1 MNIKIETLVTKDS
14 RSFEANNSKVY
25 NQVYGASYSDK
36 FPVSSVKLEEI
47 SVTDSEAAAFLLNLT
62 ELASDTTKI
71 SSIIAFCNQ
80 EVLSPADN
88 ATPLRFKTNIG
99 GATLSLSQFSIVN
112 CDTVD
117 LSDISFSEIQ
127 IPVGK
132 KAILTIAITYR

>member
-25 NQVYGASYSDK
+25 NQVYGASYSNN

-47 SVTDSEAAAFLLNLT
+47 SVKDTEAAAFLLNLT

-80 EVLSPADN
+80 EVQSPADT
-88 ATPLRFKTNIG
+88 ATPLRFKTSLG
-99 GATLSLSQFSIVN
+99 GLTLELSQFSIVN
-112 CDTVD
+112 CETAD
-117 LSDISFSEIQ
+117 LSYISFSELQ
-127 IPVGK
+127 IPAGK